1 MTEPIAEP
9 GLERDAQVA
18 VEVFGWKLCQQP
30 IIAQG
35 VDFYWQGP
43 GGIHYA
49 VRSWSTDDREC
60 VAVLLEMQRRGWSYG
75 TGFNNGNPPFQ
86 WAMFERDG
94 QGYRAD
100 ADTLAAAVTAAALRA
115 VRAQGGEHDRA

>member
-1 MTEPIAEP
+1 MTEPIAPP
-9 GLERDAQVA
+9 GPERDAQVA
-18 VEVFGWKLCQQP
+18 VEAMGASSNQWERRYP
-30 IIAQG
+30 
-35 VDFYWQGP
+35 DPPY
-43 GGIHYA
+43 
-49 VRSWSTDDREC
+49 SSDDREC
-60 VAVLLEMQRRGWSYG
+60 VAVLLEMQRQRWSYG

-100 ADTLAAAVTAAALRA
+100 ADTLAAAVTEAALRA